1 MRLRSALGHT
11 VKRLRDRVAIITGA
25 AAGIGRATADR
36 FASEGARVLI
46 ADIDGVA
53 AEAAAEAIRAVG
65 GIATWI
71 RTDVTDETQI
81 EAMANYCV
89 EQFQR
94 VDILVNNAGV
104 AVPGSVTSMS
114 TDAWSRVMDLN
125 LRSMY
130 LAMRYTIPH
139 MTQGGA
145 IVNMSS
151 AQALLGFPGWAGY
164 AATKGAAIALTQQ
177 AAVEYARQGIR
188 VNAVAPGTIMT
199 PMNQKIFDE
208 ASDAEALVKA
218 WGDQHALGRFGR
230 SEEVASV
237 IAFLASDDSSF
248 VTGACIPVDGGMRIL
263 GPTASAE

>member
-1 MRLRSALGHT
+1 M
-11 VKRLRDRVAIITGA
+11 KRLQDRAAIITGA

-36 FASEGARVLI
+36 FAEEGARVLI
-46 ADIDGVA
+46 ADIDGVGAETA
-53 AEAAAEAIRAVG
+53 AGEIEAAG
-65 GIATWI
+65 GTAAWI
-71 RTDVTDETQI
+71 QTDVTDEAQI
-81 EAMANYCV
+81 QAMVSHCIDR
-89 EQFQR
+89 FQR

-114 TDAWSRVMDLN
+114 TDAWSRVMDIS

-130 LAMRYTIPH
+130 LAMRYAIPH
-139 MTQGGA
+139 MTHGSA

-151 AQALLGFPGWAGY
+151 GQALLGFPGWAGY
-164 AATKGAAIALTQQ
+164 AAAKGAAIALTQQ
-177 AAVEYARQGIR
+177 TAVEYARQGIR

-208 ASDAEALVKA
+208 AKDAEALAKS

-248 VTGACIPVDGGMRIL
+248 VTGVCIPVDGGMRIL

>member
-1 MRLRSALGHT
+1 MNRLQGRA
-11 VKRLRDRVAIITGA
+11 AIITGA

-36 FASEGARVLI
+36 LAAEGAHVLI
-46 ADIDGVA
+46 ADIDA
-53 AEAAAEAIRAVG
+53 AGAKAAAEEIQADG
-65 GIATWI
+65 GIAAWI
-71 RTDVTDETQI
+71 QTDVTDEAQI
-81 EAMANYCV
+81 EAMADQCL
-89 EQFQR
+89 EQFER

-114 TDAWSRVMDLN
+114 TDAWSRVMDIN

-130 LAMRYTIPH
+130 LAMRFTIPH

-145 IVNMSS
+145 IINMSS
-151 AQALLGFPGWAGY
+151 GQALLGFPGWAGY
-164 AATKGAAIALTQQ
+164 AATKGAAISLTQQ

-208 ASDAEALVKA
+208 AKEPDALAKA

-248 VTGACIPVDGGMRIL
+248 VTGVCIPVDGGMRIL

>member
-1 MRLRSALGHT
+1 M
-11 VKRLRDRVAIITGA
+11 KRLQGRAAIITGA

-36 FASEGARVLI
+36 LAAEGAHVLI
-46 ADIDGVA
+46 ADIDAVGA
-53 AEAAAEAIRAVG
+53 QAAAEEIRAGG
-65 GIATWI
+65 GIAAWFQ
-71 RTDVTDETQI
+71 TDVTDEAQI
-81 EAMANYCV
+81 EAMVDQCL

-114 TDAWSRVMDLN
+114 TDAWSRVMDIN

-130 LAMRYTIPH
+130 LAMRFTIPH

-145 IVNMSS
+145 IINMSS
-151 AQALLGFPGWAGY
+151 GQALLGFPGWAGY
-164 AATKGAAIALTQQ
+164 AATKGAAISLTQQ

-208 ASDAEALVKA
+208 AKDAEALAKA

-248 VTGACIPVDGGMRIL
+248 VTGVCIPVDGGMRIL